1 MPPRPHPARDLR
13 EACVDQA
20 LAIIGDVGVEALSIR
35 EVARRLGVSHQ
46 APYKHFPSSDHLLAE
61 VVRRTYRQFS
71 EYLEARPRNGDPG
84 DDLKSGGVAYFG
96 FAREF
101 PLHYRLLFSTPL
113 PDPASHPEMM
123 AEARHAFQL
132 LYADIGWVKPGASD
146 TERQLDALFVW
157 ATVHGLASLMQT
169 AALDQIGL
177 DPGVL
182 DQAMPHA
189 LHRIGKAL
197 AP

>member
-13 EACVDQA
+13 EACVEEA

-71 EYLEARPRNGDPG
+71 QHLEARPRNGDPG
-84 DDLKSGGVAYFG
+84 DDLKSGGYAYFT
-96 FAREF
+96 FAREY

-113 PDPASHPEMM
+113 PNPAAHPEMM

-132 LYADIGWVKPGASD
+132 LYADIGRVKPHASE

-177 DPGVL
+177 GPDVL
-182 DQAMPHA
+182 AEALPHT
-189 LHRIGKAL
+189 LHRIGKGL

>member
-46 APYKHFPSSDHLLAE
+46 APYKHFASSDHLLAE

-71 EYLEARPRNGDPG
+71 EHLEARPRSSHPG
-84 DDLKSGGVAYFG
+84 EDLKSMGEAYFR
-96 FAREF
+96 FALDH
-101 PLHYRLLFSTPL
+101 PLHYRLLFGTPL
-113 PDPASHPEMM
+113 PDPAAHPEMM
-123 AEARHAFQL
+123 AEARRAFQL
-132 LYADIGWVKPGASD
+132 LHEAIGHLKPPAA
-146 TERQLDALFVW
+146 EEELQLDALFVW
-157 ATVHGLASLMQT
+157 ATVHGLASILQT

-177 DPGVL
+177 DKVVL
-182 DQAMPHA
+182 AEALPHA